1 VQKKNGS
8 ERATLT
14 VDNRCENVLVKDVM
28 TKEIKWAELPGT
40 RAEALE
46 LLRKLNASAIPV
58 VKRGTDELVGMVTLR
73 RLFEKPDEDQ
83 LAMLVD
89 RDVPRIKP
97 NDTLKEA
104 AEQMLKIFVRR
115 LPVLDNGKLVGMITV
130 RDIVYR
136 AIAEMNIEEP
146 VEKYMRP
153 HILTIWEGTPLKAAV
168 EIIDLAGFR
177 GLPVINEK
185 GSLVGIIDDFD
196 IAKISEVEVDSKMSQ
211 MAGRSEGDS
220 WTWDSEAR
228 VYITKRKLKI
238 PDKLVKDVMTKEL
251 ITVTKKTGVSK
262 VAQLMKQY
270 KVEQAPVTTADGQLA
285 GLVRDIDLLR
295 ALTD

>member
-1 VQKKNGS
+1 M
-8 ERATLT
+8 
-14 VDNRCENVLVKDVM
+14 LVKDVM
-28 TKEIKWAELPGT
+28 TKEVKWAEVPGT

-46 LLRKLNASAIPV
+46 LLRKINASAIPV

-73 RLFEKPDEDQ
+73 SLFEKPDEDQ

-89 RDVPRIKP
+89 RDVPRISP
-97 NDTLKEA
+97 NDKLKDA
-104 AEQMLKIFVRR
+104 AKHMVDLFVRR
-115 LPVLDNGKLVGMITV
+115 LPVLENGKLVGIITV

-136 AIAEMNIEEP
+136 AISTMNLEMP
-146 VEKYMRP
+146 VEDYMRP

-168 EIIDLAGFR
+168 EVIDLAGFR

-185 GSLVGIIDDFD
+185 GDLVGIIDDSD
-196 IAKISEVEVDSKMSQ
+196 IAKISELEVDSKMSQ

-251 ITVTKKTGVSK
+251 VTVTRKTGVSK
-262 VAQLMKQY
+262 VAQLMKQN
-270 KVEQAPVTTADGQLA
+270 KVEQAPVITAEGKLA

>member
-1 VQKKNGS
+1 M
-8 ERATLT
+8 
-14 VDNRCENVLVKDVM
+14 LVKDVM

-89 RDVPRIKP
+89 RDVPRISP
-97 NDTLKEA
+97 NDTLKNA

-136 AIAEMNIEEP
+136 AIAGMNIEDP

-153 HILTIWEGTPLKAAV
+153 HILTIWDGTPLKAAV

-185 GSLVGIIDDFD
+185 GDLVGIIDDFD

-251 ITVTKKTGVSK
+251 VTVTKKTGVSK
-262 VAQLMKQY
+262 VAQLMKQN
-270 KVEQAPVTTADGQLA
+270 KVEQAPVITADGRLA
-285 GLVRDIDLLR
+285 GLIRDIDLLR